1 MKKALITG
9 SSGLVGSTAVE
20 FLCQKGFNVVGID
33 NDLRSYLFGKDASTK
48 EEGKRLQIEYKNFK
62 LLSIDI
68 RDEKK
73 IVRAFKEEGPFDFII
88 HAAAQP
94 AHEWSTNHALYR
106 PRCDLCSTTF
116 NGFR

>member
-1 MKKALITG
+1 MKILCLGNEFIEEDSFAKEIGKKLIK
-9 SSGLVGSTAVE
+9 
-20 FLCQKGFNVVGID
+20 KGFNVVGID
-33 NDLRSYLFGKDASTK
+33 NDLRAYLFGKDASTK

-94 AHEWSTNHALYR
+94 AHEFSTNHPLYN
-106 PRCDLCSTTF
+106 F
-116 NGFR
+116 